1 MFKDNPEAPAPP
13 QPGGGALVTVL
24 NNFVFLFRCGGAL
37 KQFFHCC
44 YLYYVDVDD
53 TLMIL
58 IISFSLV

>member
-24 NNFVFLFRCGGAL
+24 NNFVFLF
-37 KQFFHCC
+37 Q
-44 YLYYVDVDD
+44 YVDVDD